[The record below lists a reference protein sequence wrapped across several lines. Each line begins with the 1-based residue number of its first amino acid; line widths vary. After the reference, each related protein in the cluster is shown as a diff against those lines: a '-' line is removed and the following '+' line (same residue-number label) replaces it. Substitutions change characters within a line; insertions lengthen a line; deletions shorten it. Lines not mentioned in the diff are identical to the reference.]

1 MKSIFLNLMD
11 DPILIKGIWKGGKG
25 KKGDHNFA
33 FIFSKAGIFDF
44 FLPFLT
50 WVILRAWQLTASHG
64 VYLHKISQASFNAN
78 QQQKIG
84 NPLNHRIRKR
94 RRNFDLQKTSKILIE
109 WQRLVSEPNICL
121 KIH

>member
-25 KKGDHNFA
+25 KKGTTILLSF
-33 FIFSKAGIFDF
+33 FQKLEYLL

-109 WQRLVSEPNICL
+109 WQRLASEPNICL